1 MNLIDIKLT
10 IRNLLVTVQFTIAI
24 FLIICLILIQKQ
36 SNFILQQDLGFE
48 KESIIS
54 IPNEKGY
61 TIEEANRLKEEL
73 RKIPEIQIASLSSQI
88 PGTGITRKIIRHCY
102 PRSGRYGI
110 SICQKHYLTPFSW
123 MK

>member
-1 MNLIDIKLT
+1 MNLIDIKLI

-88 PGTGITRKIIRHCY
+88 PGTGITRKIIRHC
-102 PRSGRYGI
+102 
-110 SICQKHYLTPFSW
+110 
-123 MK
+123 